1 VDTHHRIWPWRLRL
15 GDFALWR
22 LTHVV
27 LGIIGMVGLFVHTG
41 GRLGSNLDFVLMIC
55 FSLLLLPG
63 GASKKPA

>member
-1 VDTHHRIWPWRLRL
+1 
-15 GDFALWR
+15 
-22 LTHVV
+22 V